1 MSPSPLAI
9 PLMLLVTT
17 LAVRLSARFLS
28 QTTVQWNHCFG
39 FGILIVMVIWAVT
52 AAGPLFMPRLP
63 FAVALAGICLPFAAI
78 GTWFFS
84 TRAVTAE
91 GKPGGW
97 LNGLNITAGTMLAAV
112 FVVIPVL
119 KMIDRLGQNGW

>member
-9 PLMLLVTT
+9 PLLLLVTT
-17 LAVRLSARFLS
+17 FAVRLSARFLS

-39 FGILIVMVIWAVT
+39 FGILVVMLTWAVT
-52 AAGPLFMPRLP
+52 AAGPLLLPSPP
-63 FAVALAGICLPFAAI
+63 FAVALAGICVPFVAI

-91 GKPGGW
+91 GKQGGW

-112 FVVIPVL
+112 SVVIPVM
-119 KMIDRLGQNGW
+119 KMIDRLV

>member
-9 PLMLLVTT
+9 PLVLLVTT

-39 FGILIVMVIWAVT
+39 FGILLVMATWALS
-52 AAGPLFMPRLP
+52 AAAPLLLPGLP
-63 FAVALAGICLPFAAI
+63 FAVALAIICGPFIAI
-78 GTWFFS
+78 GAWFFS
-84 TRAVTAE
+84 TRALTAE

-97 LNGLNITAGTMLAAV
+97 LNGLNITAGTVLAAV
-112 FVVIPVL
+112 FVVIPVM
-119 KMIDRLGQNGW
+119 KMIDKLV

>member
-9 PLMLLVTT
+9 PLILLVTT

-39 FGILIVMVIWAVT
+39 FGILIVLVTWAVT
-52 AAGPLFMPRLP
+52 AAGSHLMPGLP
-63 FAVALAGICLPFAAI
+63 FALALAGICAPFVVI
-78 GTWFFS
+78 GAWFFS

-91 GKPGGW
+91 GKQGGW
-97 LNGLNITAGTMLAAV
+97 LNGLNITAGAMLAAV
-112 FVVIPVL
+112 CIVIPVL
-119 KMIDRLGQNGW
+119 KMVERLAQHG

>member
-9 PLMLLVTT
+9 PLILLVST

-39 FGILIVMVIWAVT
+39 FGIQLVMATWALT
-52 AAGPLFMPRLP
+52 AVAPRLLPGLP
-63 FAVALAGICLPFAAI
+63 FAVALAIICGPFIVI
-78 GTWFFS
+78 GAWFFS
-84 TRAVTAE
+84 TRALTAE

-97 LNGLNITAGTMLAAV
+97 LNGLNITAGTVLAAV
-112 FVVIPVL
+112 FIVIPVM
-119 KMIDRLGQNGW
+119 KMIDKLV